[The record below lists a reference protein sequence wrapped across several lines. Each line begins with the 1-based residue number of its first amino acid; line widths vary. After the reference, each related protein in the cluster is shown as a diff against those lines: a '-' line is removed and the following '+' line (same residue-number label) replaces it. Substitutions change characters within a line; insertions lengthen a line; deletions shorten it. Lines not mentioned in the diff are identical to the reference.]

1 MICAARGTGF
11 HLQLCEAGDCDDCAK
26 RSGALLHKSTDP
38 GNDRLM

>member
-26 RSGALLHKSTDP
+26 RSGVMSTDP